1 MARVEDKP
9 ATQSDLPGKRIGVI
23 AGLVA
28 ISCCV
33 GPAVLALFGLVSAAN
48 AYLWADRLYGGYAWW
63 FRAAGLLVAVGLT
76 ARTLRRRNQCSI
88 AGARGNRRA
97 LAVMAT
103 TAVLTYAVLYGV
115 TTALGHL
122 AT

>member
-9 ATQSDLPGKRIGVI
+9 ATQSELPAKRIGVS

-33 GPAVLALFGLVSAAN
+33 GPAVLALFGLVSAAD
-48 AYLWADRLYGGYAWW
+48 AYLWAGRLSGGYAWW

-88 AGARGNRRA
+88 AGARGNRGA